1 MRIGPRDRSR
11 ILTLITVCA
20 ILLVASFL
28 CWPLIPRSEP
38 KSPFGIVESIT
49 VEDPLAARPDPRFTP
64 RQVVD
69 IQLRAL
75 EHARENDEGFATCFA
90 FASPDNKRSTG
101 PVDRFKQ
108 MIGSPPIRRDA
119 WVLFSGGR
127 TRRRPATRCLGVRV
141 PDRRGER
148 SPRFCLQSFSK
159 NRRTTGWMPDDR
171 CGPIAGATPAIVR
184 SAPAADPG
192 VRPGVRRSKTPKV
205 N

>member
-11 ILTLITVCA
+11 ILTSITVCA

-38 KSPFGIVESIT
+38 ESPFGIVESIT
-49 VEDPLAARPDPRFTP
+49 VKDPLVARPDPRFTP
-64 RQVVD
+64 RHVVD

-108 MIGSPPIRRDA
+108 MIGSPPYDA
-119 WVLFSGGR
+119 LLGCCSAEVVHVAVQQHNALVFVYLIDEERGRHGFVFS
-127 TRRRPATRCLGVRV
+127 L
-141 PDRRGER
+141 
-148 SPRFCLQSFSK
+148 S
-159 NRRTTGWMPDDR
+159 RRTDGPQAGCWMTDAVQPLAQ
-171 CGPIAGATPAIVR
+171 PPR
-184 SAPAADPG
+184 SSDPP
-192 VRPGVRRSKTPKV
+192 RPLIPT
-205 N
+205 